1 MITIKQSTARK
12 SLFWRK
18 EHVVVVIDELRE
30 RCKFLEE
37 HADGYDSPSCDL

>member
-1 MITIKQSTARK
+1 MITIKQFTARK

-30 RCKFLEE
+30 RCEFLEE
-37 HADGYDSPSCDL
+37 HANGYDSASCDL